1 MSAFKADDCKKSFF
15 NAAFFHNIQKGKN
28 PWICQDPGIFLYC
41 VELCY
46 FDQKRGGFTTSK
58 TAVRP
63 GFRPE

>member
-41 VELCY
+41 V
-46 FDQKRGGFTTSK
+46 GF
-58 TAVRP
+58 VP
-63 GFRPE
+63 F